1 MLREKTDSAAAFAS
15 DFHKYGV
22 DVSPD
27 GTLTVVDPATGAELS
42 GPDAVHKIVDDKRLI
57 AIFQR
62 AGRHSHAFK
71 VAQVKIAKSH
81 YWPAEDQFTV
91 VLDGR
96 TITGRVSDVI
106 HTEAGMAT
114 LFDRKVNR
122 GSCAPI
128 GDVVAKIMHDNSLTD
143 IKDAAAYEAD
153 IIKALKYRGD
163 YLTDATLTR
172 PGGSADSS
180 NSSVDDAQ
188 NAAGGS
194 GSKKG
199 KKSGSSE

>member
-1 MLREKTDSAAAFAS
+1 M
-15 DFHKYGV
+15 
-22 DVSPD
+22 
-27 GTLTVVDPATGAELS
+27 VDPATGAELS

-122 GSCAPI
+122 GVARQSATWWQKSCTTTA
-128 GDVVAKIMHDNSLTD
+128 
-143 IKDAAAYEAD
+143 
-153 IIKALKYRGD
+153 
-163 YLTDATLTR
+163 
-172 PGGSADSS
+172 
-180 NSSVDDAQ
+180 
-188 NAAGGS
+188 
-194 GSKKG
+194 
-199 KKSGSSE
+199 